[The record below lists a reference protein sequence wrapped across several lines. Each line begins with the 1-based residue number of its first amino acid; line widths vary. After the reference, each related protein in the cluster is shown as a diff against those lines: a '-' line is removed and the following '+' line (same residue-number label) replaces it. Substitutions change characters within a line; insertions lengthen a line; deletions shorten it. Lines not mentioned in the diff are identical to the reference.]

1 MGSGFLFSFSSADA
15 VYAVLVHNEKALNQ
29 EEAKTVKSMLLLTA
43 TAVCAFLATPLSAHE
58 VANFEHTHAFEQT
71 GYGHYRQGHSVNGPQ
86 GSIII
91 WSAQPKNSTNGK
103 APVDFARPSP
113 ITRPPGQSFKRLEP
127 KTDRSDD
134 YGKDTR
140 KDYGNQR

>member
-1 MGSGFLFSFSSADA
+1 M
-15 VYAVLVHNEKALNQ
+15 KPI
-29 EEAKTVKSMLLLTA
+29 LLLTA

-71 GYGHYRQGHSVNGPQ
+71 GYGQYRQGHSVNGPQ

-113 ITRPPGQSFKRLEP
+113 ITRAPGQPFKRPEP
-127 KTDRSDD
+127 QTDRSSD